1 MTELS
6 TGGALALI
14 SRPALLLTESADEFV
29 RLQTML
35 ALEIDP
41 HGIIEEMHVAETTK
55 LVWETLRLHRC
66 KAAMIN
72 TAFRPAVETLLE
84 RVWKEPGEPTPYEE
98 SQELALAWF
107 TDPKAKEKV
116 AEILGRFHLD
126 ETAIEAE
133 AIKSLMPELE
143 VLDRMLM
150 TLEARRNRALRGIAE
165 YRVSFAKRVR
175 EGIDRIIEAEPL
187 LRLTDDSVFNHGD

>member
-1 MTELS
+1 MTELL

-35 ALEIDP
+35 AQEIDP
-41 HGIIEEMHVAETTK
+41 RGIIEELHVAETTK

-72 TAFRPAVETLLE
+72 TAFREALKNLLMQLWE
-84 RVWKEPGEPTPYEE
+84 EPGEPTPHQE
-98 SQELALAWF
+98 SDELSFAWF
-107 TDPKAKEKV
+107 TDPKAKEDV
-116 AEILGRFHLD
+116 AEILARFQLD

-150 TLEARRNRALRGIAE
+150 TLEVRRNRALRGVAE
-165 YRVSFAKRVR
+165 YRESFAQRVR
-175 EGIDRIIEAEPL
+175 EGSDRIIEAAPL
-187 LRLTDDSVFNHGD
+187 LRLTDDPIFDHGD

>member
-1 MTELS
+1 MTELL

-14 SRPALLLTESADEFV
+14 SIPALLLSESADKFNS
-29 RLQTML
+29 L
-35 ALEIDP
+35 AAALAEEIKP
-41 HGIIEEMHVAETTK
+41 RGIIEQMHLAEATK

-72 TAFRPAVETLLE
+72 TAFRPAVENLLKQL
-84 RVWKEPGEPTPYEE
+84 WKEPGEPTPYAE
-98 SQELALAWF
+98 SQELAFAWS
-107 TDPKAKEKV
+107 TDPKAKQQV

-150 TLEARRNRALRGIAE
+150 TLEVRRNRALRGIAE
-165 YRVSFAKRVR
+165 YRLSFAKRVQ
-175 EGIDRIIEAEPL
+175 EGSDRIIEAEPF
-187 LRLTDDSVFNHGD
+187 LRLTDDPVFDHGD